1 MMLAEKDR
9 NGEEVKPM
17 NYIKPELVA
26 SGSTLAAIRGLESSK
41 PTVQFIDQNM
51 GPDFG
56 TRTVTQSAYQADE

>member
-1 MMLAEKDR
+1 
-9 NGEEVKPM
+9 M

-26 SGSTLAAIRGLESSK
+26 SGSTLASIRGLESSK